1 MMWSPLCA
9 SAALSVVLV
18 AALTWSRPP
27 ELQQII
33 DIVRRSGFFLAL
45 GAPFLLEDPA
55 ASTIASSPTTLF
67 ERRCLRLGIGVGA
80 VAPAWAAILGYA
92 AVRMDGGGLP
102 VGALT
107 LEFVA
112 ILMVGFVLSAGSIA
126 RGYAGGPSGAVALFL
141 LSWALPWMPNRWT
154 LLGGAPGDRA
164 WAAAHLRWA
173 AAVAVAL
180 CLTIAFSLDPS
191 RRGLRARF
199 RHA

>member
-9 SAALSVVLV
+9 SAALSVGLV
-18 AALTWSRPP
+18 VALTWSRPP

-55 ASTIASSPTTLF
+55 APTIASSPTTLLV
-67 ERRCLRLGIGVGA
+67 RRGLRLGIGFGA
-80 VAPAWAAILGYA
+80 IAPVWAAILGYA

-102 VGALT
+102 VGSLT
-107 LEFVA
+107 LEFA
-112 ILMVGFVLSAGSIA
+112 AMLMVGVVVAAGSIA

-141 LSWALPWMPNRWT
+141 LSWTLPWIPRRWT
-154 LLGGAPGDRA
+154 LLGGAPGDGE

-173 AAVAVAL
+173 VALAVAL
-180 CLTIAFSLDPS
+180 CFTIAFSVDPA

>member
-9 SAALSVVLV
+9 SAALAVGLVV
-18 AALTWSRPP
+18 ALTWSRPP

-33 DIVRRSGFFLAL
+33 DIVRRAGFFLAL

-67 ERRCLRLGIGVGA
+67 VRRSLRLGIGICAIVP
-80 VAPAWAAILGYA
+80 VWAAILGYA
-92 AVRMDGGGLP
+92 ALRMDGGALP

-107 LEFVA
+107 LEFAA
-112 ILMVGFVLSAGSIA
+112 ILMVGFVLAAGSIA

-141 LSWALPWMPNRWT
+141 LSWALPWLPHRWT
-154 LLGGAPGDRA
+154 LLGGSPGDDE

-173 AAVAVAL
+173 LAVSLAL
-180 CLTIAFSLDPS
+180 CLTIAFSLDPA

-199 RHA
+199 RHS